1 MNSGDLVISY
11 AGLQSA
17 SNDYALA
24 AEQFSTATDKMIEVL
39 TKTEEVWK
47 DASSAE
53 WQSKITKAKT
63 TFIDVAAKLKNN
75 SAVLTSI
82 NNAVNTSS
90 GNVQTAVSNM

>member
-39 TKTEEVWK
+39 TKT